1 MDPKEIE
8 VLEAGEESVERAT
21 KTLSKQ
27 PRFKDNGSGGLDI
40 ADGLYSQIYTWLKH
54 AMDEITEKPYQVN
67 SMARDKWLREFWKL
81 EPHWAGI
88 VYQCVLVDSSR
99 PWTITGG
106 KKQVRRYAQL
116 LHSANG
122 GKGWRHYFRQSSLS
136 YRVTDMGSTT
146 ELGRPGRIGPLR
158 AIYHVDSART
168 KWTGKVNKPLRYY
181 PARSGKTQL
190 WRDYDFFNV
199 CAMPNDDESF
209 YGLGYCQ
216 TSRAFQLVKLLYG
229 VLMHD
234 QESVGAKMMRGLLL
248 LSGIEESQWN
258 TAMEARESQ
267 LSQMEREFFG
277 GVFVLANSTSDVK
290 GQLMGLS
297 QLPASFDRD
306 SFISQIMFGYSLI
319 SGYDPREFWPV
330 SSGSLGTARETE
342 QQHRKASTKGTLEF
356 PHAWQ
361 ERFQAELPETVLFE
375 FEERDTDAEIMQAEM
390 AQVWS
395 DVVRTLYDA
404 QGSSNP
410 FQETQSGEEGGVQET
425 QPSESTGLQSR
436 EPTGLQSSE
445 QTGLVTRAEARSLL
459 VSHGVIPSEW
469 TEAEE
474 ATVISDESTQRRMI
488 QRLMSTPEVQRSI
501 EKWPDEEIVQYRWSP
516 FGATERVIHSL
527 D

>member
-1 MDPKEIE
+1 MDQKEIE

-21 KTLSKQ
+21 KNLSKQ

-181 PARSGKTQL
+181 PARGSKTQL

-234 QESVGAKMMRGLLL
+234 QENVGAKMMRGLLL

-267 LSQMEREFFG
+267 LSQLERKYFG
-277 GVFVLANSTSDVK
+277 GVFVLANSAGDVK

-425 QPSESTGLQSR
+425 QLS

-445 QTGLVTRAEARSLL
+445 PTGLVTRAEARSLL

-488 QRLMSTPEVQRSI
+488 QRLISTPEVQRSI

-516 FGATERVIHSL
+516 FGATERLIHSL